1 MDVQARLE
9 AAVPEYM
16 TWLRSFDEWAWTEG
30 DRDGRTF
37 LLFEHLR
44 LYLLEHRDEL
54 DVVSRAWEVIEVLT
68 TSGDALMIN
77 ALVVG
82 LLEGW
87 WPKRQQAMMG
97 PRTRALWDEMRR
109 PPRPRRGQR
118 RP

>member
-16 TWLRSFDEWAWTEG
+16 AWLRSFPEWGWTES
-30 DRDGRTF
+30 DRDGRVF

-54 DVVSRAWEVIEVLT
+54 DVVSRAWEEVEHLT
-68 TSGDALMIN
+68 LTDDALVIN

-97 PRTRALWDEMRR
+97 ERTRALWDEV
-109 PPRPRRGQR
+109 RGQR